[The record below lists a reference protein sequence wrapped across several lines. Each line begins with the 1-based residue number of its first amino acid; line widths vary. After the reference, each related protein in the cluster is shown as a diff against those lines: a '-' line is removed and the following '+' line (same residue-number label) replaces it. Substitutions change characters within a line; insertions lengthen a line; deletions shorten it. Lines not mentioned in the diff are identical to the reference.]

1 MLDTAE
7 GKKGFKRNGRH
18 NGAKT
23 SENILAGERKV
34 TFFFFFM
41 RAWVDAAHAASP
53 LRHLHAG
60 EGSNLKGMGN
70 FIRFSESIYFT
81 HPHPLHVSSLYISS
95 IKDRQ
100 HITAAMETSCLIAF
114 AAALRFSS
122 DWRNTRKMT
131 RMARSHDGLW
141 FKPCACNAIF
151 SERDAKAEGG

>member
-1 MLDTAE
+1 
-7 GKKGFKRNGRH
+7 
-18 NGAKT
+18 
-23 SENILAGERKV
+23 
-34 TFFFFFM
+34 M

-122 DWRNTRKMT
+122 DWRNTRCKSWG
-131 RMARSHDGLW
+131 RLIVRVNSNFSNSHRKAHQKEKMARADLKFCRCW
-141 FKPCACNAIF
+141 QNAQQATSGDPSVTFPNVRNKKKMI
-151 SERDAKAEGG
+151 RCL